1 MESSAVGLAVVGA
14 KVKVRRG
21 RDVGAEALLPW
32 DGRDDTLIDRFDA
45 RANATSL
52 DLGAGDDGGA
62 EARCDW
68 ADAGGAPDRVR
79 RGLSAAL
86 VDYERYRS
94 LLHAARHRVGNLSS
108 SVTSKSFG
116 LIFGRIVFSR
126 RVLEVRQKSPVHSVQ
141 LRTH

>member
-52 DLGAGDDGGA
+52 DLGARDDGGA

-68 ADAGGAPDRVR
+68 ADAGGAPDRGR
-79 RGLSAAL
+79 RGLAAAL

-94 LLHAARHRVGNLSS
+94 LLHAARHKRAKFP
-108 SVTSKSFG
+108 T
-116 LIFGRIVFSR
+116 
-126 RVLEVRQKSPVHSVQ
+126 
-141 LRTH
+141 